1 MNTDAAFSKNVYI
14 QGINTGYKEAS
25 GLINFI
31 VCGNEQISTQDS
43 TPIEIIEEKY
53 PAQSSRNEYISTSQL
68 DDWFTET
75 VGDDSHQDCFDF
87 METIL
92 CAVEPVNGLCSNVWG
107 STDASL
113 LDRISI
119 TNGGRL

>member
-1 MNTDAAFSKNVYI
+1 MNTDSAFSKNVYI
-14 QGINTGYKEAS
+14 KGINTGYKEAS

-31 VCGNEQISTQDS
+31 VCGNEQISTDDS
-43 TPIEIIEEKY
+43 DPLEIIEEKY
-53 PAQSSRNEYISTSQL
+53 SAQNQRNYDISSSQL

-75 VGDDSHQDCFDF
+75 VGDASHEDCFDF

-92 CAVEPVNGLCSNVWG
+92 CAVEPVDGLCPNVWG

-113 LDRISI
+113 LDRI
-119 TNGGRL
+119 